1 MLFLLNQQSEDIQFG
16 EIWNREKKRM
26 FEFFAL

>member
-16 EIWNREKKRM
+16 EIWNREKRM